1 MIKSLSFMPFVIPN
15 MSFAPLIRSHILPVK
30 LISAVTHGGTMRNVE
45 VVVARPCMTA
55 VPSGTEMPSSALRR
69 KLFISKCS
77 NAWNQHC
84 RRSNCRR
91 ELLLVHIIIPFL
103 NNYLTDAAA
112 SISLCAL
119 VYITFF
125 ELSQKIS
132 LKKKKKKKQTVWR
145 NPLKTKARKAEFRR
159 GASNF
164 IIFNSDTDS

>member
-69 KLFISKCS
+69 KHFISKCS

-103 NNYLTDAAA
+103 NNYLTDATA
-112 SISLCAL
+112 SILLCAL
-119 VYITFF
+119 VYSIFC
-125 ELSQKIS
+125 EASHKIS
-132 LKKKKKKKQTVWR
+132 LPKKKKKKTRVIAKSVE
-145 NPLKTKARKAEFRR
+145 K
-159 GASNF
+159 
-164 IIFNSDTDS
+164 